1 MVLSDT
7 LYITLHSMSQEYHQ
21 NTPHVDMRVPGDGRF
36 GRLMLFT
43 SSVVL
48 KVMDFPGGA
57 RHTKLLAVHC
67 HWCNI
72 VSSDH

>member
-7 LYITLHSMSQEYHQ
+7 LYITLHAMSQEY
-21 NTPHVDMRVPGDGRF
+21 HVDMRVPSLW
-36 GRLMLFT
+36 RLMLFT
-43 SSVVL
+43 STVVL
-48 KVMDFPGGA
+48 KMMDFPGGA
-57 RHTKLLAVHC
+57 RHSKLLAVHC

>member
-7 LYITLHSMSQEYHQ
+7 LYITLHSMSQEDY
-21 NTPHVDMRVPGDGRF
+21 VDMRVPPLWEVDAVHIHS
-36 GRLMLFT
+36 T
-43 SSVVL
+43 VVL